1 MALNRIQRDGIED
14 SAIDTSKILDGIL
27 GTVDITNDTLTNA
40 KFSNSAAIPTSK
52 LSGLATSATTDTTN
66 ATNITSG
73 SLATARVNVGTTAGK
88 ILQVDGSGNLPAID
102 GSLLTGI
109 VSFTKS
115 ASDPAIDTNP
125 SAGVGAEWVNTTSG
139 EVYLCTD
146 ATAGANVWTNVG
158 PGTGNVEPIP
168 GYQGDAYGYATGG
181 YNQYGSPLYHNEIQK
196 YSFTSDANGTDVA
209 NLVAGNNAQG
219 GHSSTTHGYNCG
231 GNSHTGP
238 NWTTDSIIEKFQ
250 FSNDADSVD
259 TTADLFDPR
268 IEIGTTQSDTH
279 GYQQGGQ
286 NEPGGTTAQ
295 TDTISKFPFASSANG
310 TDVGNLTV
318 DIASGSGL
326 GKARCGGCSSATHGY
341 ALGGLTW
348 HAPAGPVIN
357 YALNAIERYSF
368 ASDGDG
374 ADVGNLTQI
383 VAVAYG
389 CSSSET
395 HGYLC
400 GGYVYGGV
408 NNSPVGGY
416 TNVIEKVAYASSSN
430 ATDVGDATISRG
442 SQMASTSTTHG
453 YVAGGYN
460 SWPTQLNVIE
470 KYSFTTDGNA
480 TDVGDLAV
488 ATNIGAS
495 NVQV

>member
-1 MALNRIQRDGIED
+1 MAITKIDSSMLED
-14 SAIDTSKILDGIL
+14 VSGADNLVKLDA
-27 GTVDITNDTLTNA
+27 NA
-40 KFSNSAAIPTSK
+40 KIPACSAAS
-52 LSGLATSATTDTTN
+52 LSVKPG
-66 ATNITSG
+66 
-73 SLATARVNVGTTAGK
+73 
-88 ILQVDGSGNLPAID
+88 P
-102 GSLLTGI
+102 
-109 VSFTKS
+109 TKS
-115 ASDPAIDTNP
+115 ASDPAIDSNK
-125 SAGVGAEWVNTTSG
+125 ALGAEWLNTTDG
-139 EVYLCTD
+139 EMFICTD
-146 ATAGANVWTNVG
+146 ATAGANIWTNVG
-158 PGTGNVEPIP
+158 AGSGDVEPIP

-196 YSFTSDANGTDVA
+196 YSFTSDGAGTDVA
-209 NLVAGNNAQG
+209 NLVRGNNAHG
-219 GHSSTTHGYNCG
+219 GHSSATHGYNCG
-231 GNSHTGP
+231 GNASTGP
-238 NWTTDSIIEKFQ
+238 NWATTSIIEKFQ

-259 TTADLFDPR
+259 TTADMFDPR

-286 NEPGGTTAQ
+286 NLPGGVGAL

-310 TDVGNLTV
+310 TNVGNLTV
-318 DIASGSGL
+318 DIASGAGSG
-326 GKARCGGCSSATHGY
+326 KTRVGGCSSATHGY
-341 ALGGLTW
+341 ALGGWTY
-348 HAPAGPVIN
+348 HNDPVIN

-400 GGYVYGGV
+400 GGYVYGGP

-416 TNVIEKVAYASSSN
+416 TNVIEKFAYASSSN
-430 ATDVGDATISRG
+430 GADVGDATISRG

>member
-1 MALNRIQRDGIED
+1 MANIVVDGTIGANRLL
-14 SAIDTSKILDGIL
+14 ILDSTGKIPAVDGSQVTAIAAGNIAT
-27 GTVDITNDTLTNA
+27 GT
-40 KFSNSAAIPTSK
+40 IP
-52 LSGLATSATTDTTN
+52 
-66 ATNITSG
+66 I
-73 SLATARVNVGTTAGK
+73 ARVDTGTTANK
-88 ILQVDGSGNLPAID
+88 IVVLDGSGRLPA
-102 GSLLTGI
+102 
-109 VSFTKS
+109 VSAALITNIPGATKS
-115 ASDPAIDTNP
+115 ASDPVIATNP
-125 SAGVGAEWVNTTSG
+125 SGGVGTEWHNTTSG
-139 EVYLCTD
+139 EVYICTD
-146 ATAGANVWTNVG
+146 ATAGANIWTNVG

-168 GYQGDAYGYATGG
+168 GYQGNAYGYATGG
-181 YNQYGSPLYHNEIQK
+181 YNQGGSPLYHNAIQK
-196 YSFTSDANGTDVA
+196 YSFTSDGNSTDVA
-209 NLVAGNNAQG
+209 NLVRGNNAHG
-219 GHSSTTHGYNCG
+219 GHSSATHGYNCG
-231 GNSHTGP
+231 GNASTGP
-238 NWTTDSIIEKFQ
+238 NWATTSIIEKFQ

-295 TDTISKFPFASSANG
+295 QDTISKFPFASSANG

-341 ALGGLTW
+341 ALGGYTY
-348 HAPAGPVIN
+348 HNDPVIN

-374 ADVGNLTQI
+374 ADVGNLI
-383 VAVAYG
+383 HINASAYG

-408 NNSPVGGY
+408 NNSPTGGS
-416 TNVIEKVAYASSSN
+416 TNVIQKVAYASSSN
-430 ATDVGDATISRG
+430 ATDVGDATVTRNSV
-442 SQMASTSTTHG
+442 MASTSTTHG
-453 YVAGGYN
+453 YVAGGYL
-460 SWPTQLNVIE
+460 SWSTILNVIE

-480 TDVGDLAV
+480 TDVGDLVV